1 MRLHANSQISHPA
14 SAIQLSHRVSASQL
28 TNHQSGPAQPII
40 GIGDRGVQRLFR
52 VIAVIL
58 LGVLTFATL
67 SFTTAAQAADLLG
80 IRFGPDGDKTRI
92 VIDVIGQ
99 PEFDIAG
106 NGSGFGQLTL
116 DLPGTNLTAQGNV
129 RAGRF
134 RGKGHVGHYQLNTA
148 QGAFQRGTQITF
160 DLGRTARIDNLFVL
174 EPRGNVRKLRIVID
188 LYSASKSEFLKSL
201 PKISP
206 SSVAPAPSVRPRVQA
221 ERPRSEPTP
230 SSGRVASTRKAGPN
244 APSLKPIARLD
255 VAQASSATPN
265 TPVAGGANVSANA
278 ATEPRTVADLIKD
291 QEAKTAAR
299 NARRPD
305 PRPLAER
312 HGPTREIAQ
321 PDRLLT
327 PDPLL
332 TIVIDPGHG
341 GGHPGAVGK
350 SGTLEKDV
358 NLAAAKELAKMLN
371 KKGRYRIVMTRV
383 DDKKVELERRAQIA
397 REVGA
402 KLFISLHA
410 DGNDDA
416 TLRGTSVYTLSAE
429 GEQRSAQ
436 EAQEQKNYQVH
447 DIDLS
452 DQPAELRN
460 MLIDVAQDAN
470 RSATARF
477 AGKLLTEL
485 GKVTPLIK
493 NAQRKEDLKVLLR
506 PDVPAVL
513 LEMAFISNTDDEK
526 LLSNA
531 AWRRKTMAAVV
542 RAIDAYFE
550 AEGNVGEPARG

>member
-1 MRLHANSQISHPA
+1 M
-14 SAIQLSHRVSASQL
+14 
-28 TNHQSGPAQPII
+28 
-40 GIGDRGVQRLFR
+40 
-52 VIAVIL
+52 
-58 LGVLTFATL
+58 
-67 SFTTAAQAADLLG
+67 
-80 IRFGPDGDKTRI
+80 
-92 VIDVIGQ
+92 
-99 PEFDIAG
+99 
-106 NGSGFGQLTL
+106 
-116 DLPGTNLTAQGNV
+116 
-129 RAGRF
+129 
-134 RGKGHVGHYQLNTA
+134 
-148 QGAFQRGTQITF
+148 
-160 DLGRTARIDNLFVL
+160 
-174 EPRGNVRKLRIVID
+174 
-188 LYSASKSEFLKSL
+188 
-201 PKISP
+201 
-206 SSVAPAPSVRPRVQA
+206 
-221 ERPRSEPTP
+221 
-230 SSGRVASTRKAGPN
+230 
-244 APSLKPIARLD
+244 
-255 VAQASSATPN
+255 
-265 TPVAGGANVSANA
+265 
-278 ATEPRTVADLIKD
+278 
-291 QEAKTAAR
+291 
-299 NARRPD
+299 
-305 PRPLAER
+305 
-312 HGPTREIAQ
+312 
-321 PDRLLT
+321 
-327 PDPLL
+327 
-332 TIVIDPGHG
+332 
-341 GGHPGAVGK
+341 GK